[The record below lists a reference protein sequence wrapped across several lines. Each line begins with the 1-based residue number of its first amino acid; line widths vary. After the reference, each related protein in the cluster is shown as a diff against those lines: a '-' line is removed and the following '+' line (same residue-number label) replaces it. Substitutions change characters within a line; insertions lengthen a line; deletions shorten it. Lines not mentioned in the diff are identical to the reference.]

1 MSFVALHT
9 LGKLNAGMPFASS
22 LPMNDVNPIRTVFY
36 CDDDDEDLVLF
47 TDVVR
52 EINPQFDCITCLQ
65 SEEALTMLSSG
76 DLKPDIIF
84 LDINMPKMSGIE
96 LLAWLRRQHSFENT
110 PIIMYSTS
118 LNDREVRYCRELG
131 AVRVLP
137 KLFNPTESVNQIRET
152 INEYLKASV
161 S

>member
-1 MSFVALHT
+1 MEST
-9 LGKLNAGMPFASS
+9 
-22 LPMNDVNPIRTVFY
+22 NPARTVFY

-65 SEEALTMLSSG
+65 SEEALNMLSTG
-76 DLKPDIIF
+76 DIKPDIIF

-118 LNDREVRYCRELG
+118 INDREVKYCQELG

-137 KLFNPTESVNQIRET
+137 KLFNPKDSVTQIRDT
-152 INEYLKASV
+152 INEYLMKKSI

>member
-1 MSFVALHT
+1 
-9 LGKLNAGMPFASS
+9 
-22 LPMNDVNPIRTVFY
+22 MNPTNLVRTVFY

-47 TDVVR
+47 TDVVK
-52 EINPQFDCITCLQ
+52 EINPQYDCITCLH
-65 SEEALTMLSSG
+65 SEEALNMLSTG

-84 LDINMPKMSGIE
+84 LDINMPRMSGIE

-118 LNDREVRYCRELG
+118 LNDREVRYCQELG

-137 KLFNPTESVNQIRET
+137 KLFNPNDSVTQIRET
-152 INEYLKASV
+152 INQYLTA
-161 S
+161 

>member
-1 MSFVALHT
+1 MEST
-9 LGKLNAGMPFASS
+9 
-22 LPMNDVNPIRTVFY
+22 NPARTVFY

-65 SEEALTMLSSG
+65 SEEALNMLSTG

-118 LNDREVRYCRELG
+118 INDREVKYCQELG

-137 KLFNPTESVNQIRET
+137 KLFNPKDSVTQIRDT
-152 INEYLKASV
+152 INEYLMKKSI